1 MFYRPSTGDP
11 AVEQSRKK
19 AAIVRSM
26 AERCVAG
33 EFEGSARRASHD
45 PECIR
50 LGVSESAIRYHMNKV
65 EDPAARAAERA
76 RVATESAAAE
86 AARVPVKVIFVE
98 RAGAQP
104 VAAAFE
110 AAARVIESQIGVR
123 VKRVAKHAREEASTA
138 LQSELEK

>member
-33 EFEGSARRASHD
+33 ELEGSAWRASHD
-45 PECIR
+45 PEFIR

-65 EDPAARAAERA
+65 EDPAAR
-76 RVATESAAAE
+76 
-86 AARVPVKVIFVE
+86 
-98 RAGAQP
+98 
-104 VAAAFE
+104 
-110 AAARVIESQIGVR
+110 
-123 VKRVAKHAREEASTA
+123 
-138 LQSELEK
+138 